1 MTKVGQLNLHKAKGA
16 SHLTAKKF
24 IKEQFGVMLLQE
36 PWVNQG
42 KICGLATPQT
52 ELVYD
57 NNEPRP
63 RACILIDRKLNY
75 TTLTEFLSMDL
86 VAVEVNTASEPKLS
100 VVIASAY
107 FPGDDREAPPQWDP
121 EACGVLQGEE
131 EGTHRRL
138 RRKRPQ
144 RGVG

>member
-1 MTKVGQLNLHKAKGA
+1 MGSSTFIKPKVLHT
-16 SHLTAKKF
+16 LRQKKF

-63 RACILIDRKLNY
+63 RECILIDRK
-75 TTLTEFLSMDL
+75 
-86 VAVEVNTASEPKLS
+86 
-100 VVIASAY
+100 
-107 FPGDDREAPPQWDP
+107 
-121 EACGVLQGEE
+121 
-131 EGTHRRL
+131 
-138 RRKRPQ
+138 
-144 RGVG
+144 

>member
-107 FPGDDREAPPQWDP
+107 FPGDDRESKRRNLVESRIRKGKKNSEETIQ
-121 EACGVLQGEE
+121 CGKKDG
-131 EGTHRRL
+131 
-138 RRKRPQ
+138 
-144 RGVG
+144 